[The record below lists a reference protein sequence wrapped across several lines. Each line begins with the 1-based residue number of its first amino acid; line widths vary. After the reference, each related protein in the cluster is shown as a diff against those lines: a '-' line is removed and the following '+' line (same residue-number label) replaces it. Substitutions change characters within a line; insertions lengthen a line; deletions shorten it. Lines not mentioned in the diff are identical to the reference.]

1 MVPFQNDPLDLSTLP
16 SHTNVPIH
24 PIHPN
29 YWMVIAFNLGLVFL
43 VLGIAITV
51 LVFGNSELRPIAG
64 FIYGFYIVLFGIFVF
79 FQRMAFRRR
88 GYVLRQRDLIYRYGV
103 LSVVTTIVP
112 FNRIQHVAIN
122 EGFLSRHYGLAQLQL
137 FTAGGSSSDIRLSG
151 LEKEMAEKIKELIM
165 TQISQEE
172 EEEEHDRDTD
182 ISTDLFNKQAQ
193 DGGNEL

>member
-1 MVPFQNDPLDLSTLP
+1 MVPFHNESLDLSALP
-16 SHTNVPIH
+16 NHTKVSIH
-24 PIHPN
+24 PVHPN

-43 VLGIAITV
+43 ILGTVITIF
-51 LVFGNSELRPIAG
+51 VFGNAELRPISG
-64 FIYGFYIVLFGIFVF
+64 FIYGIYIVLFGFFVF

-88 GYVLRQRDLIYRYGV
+88 GYALRQRDLIYRYGV

-151 LEKEMAEKIKELIM
+151 LEKEKAERMKELIM
-165 TQISQEE
+165 RQISGEE
-172 EEEEHDRDTD
+172 EGSQDKG
-182 ISTDLFNKQAQ
+182 IATDLFDKQGQ
-193 DGGNEL
+193 DGDNEL